1 MSLPF
6 ALTVIDICQAN
17 NLRVAGTNKGHTK
30 TRGHEQVTVGR
41 GKGDAVHA
49 VGMPA
54 LECGDGF
61 VNSDVVY
68 LYGEGERFGRRVGVW
83 QGVTMVP

>member
-17 NLRVAGTNKGHTK
+17 NLRAAGTDKEHTK
-30 TRGHEQVTVGR
+30 TRGHEQVAVGR

-54 LECGDGF
+54 LECGDGL
-61 VNSDVVY
+61 VGSDVVH
-68 LYGEGERFGRRVGVW
+68 LCGEEERFGRRVGVW
-83 QGVTMVP
+83 QGVAMAP